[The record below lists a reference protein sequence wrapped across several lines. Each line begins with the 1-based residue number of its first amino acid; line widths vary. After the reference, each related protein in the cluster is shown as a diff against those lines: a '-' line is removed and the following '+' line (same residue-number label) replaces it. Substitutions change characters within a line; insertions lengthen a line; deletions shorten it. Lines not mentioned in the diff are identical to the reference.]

1 VIPIAGAACMAIAGE
16 QNYDEAVWQRLNCK
30 VDCSMVVT
38 LRSELLDVTELQS
51 EKLKLISFRI

>member
-1 VIPIAGAACMAIAGE
+1 MAIAGE

-30 VDCSMVVT
+30 VDCSIVVR

-51 EKLKLISFRI
+51 EKLKLISFRS